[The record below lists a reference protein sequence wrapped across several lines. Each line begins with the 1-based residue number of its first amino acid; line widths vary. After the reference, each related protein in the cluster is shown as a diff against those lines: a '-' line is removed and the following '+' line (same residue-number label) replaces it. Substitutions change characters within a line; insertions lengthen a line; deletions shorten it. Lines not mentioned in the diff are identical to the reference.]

1 MSNKEIEIKKIYV
14 NSKEQFEKLYN
25 SNALTLLGLD
35 DTEKNLYSFAKWIKN
50 LSEVSNPLS
59 MYIIKGKQ
67 MEEKQK
73 INRKTKSEK
82 IFAVIPKDLK
92 ERVIRY
98 KAKTNMSESEIVNVA
113 LNEFFKVKILKDD
126 MDDIAE
132 LMGKAI
138 DSKLGKKFER
148 MIMLIAKAG
157 KSSYAS
163 LFLQAYFLSKV
174 CETEESKEFLKEKI
188 ELANKLAYGVIKNKF
203 LDEDI
208 RQMIPDDLDFDN
220 MEQ

>member
-1 MSNKEIEIKKIYV
+1 
-14 NSKEQFEKLYN
+14 
-25 SNALTLLGLD
+25 
-35 DTEKNLYSFAKWIKN
+35 
-50 LSEVSNPLS
+50 
-59 MYIIKGKQ
+59 

-126 MDDIAE
+126 MDE
-132 LMGKAI
+132 
-138 DSKLGKKFER
+138 
-148 MIMLIAKAG
+148 IAKAG

>member
-1 MSNKEIEIKKIYV
+1 
-14 NSKEQFEKLYN
+14 
-25 SNALTLLGLD
+25 
-35 DTEKNLYSFAKWIKN
+35 
-50 LSEVSNPLS
+50 
-59 MYIIKGKQ
+59 

-188 ELANKLAYGVIKNKF
+188 ELANKEIELLYTTGKAPPTISFKRTEIGLPCEADSLTIGQALVTSQYIPVGIIPNTILYIILKTLFSSNNIIATYGIKKKYF
-203 LDEDI
+203 TEI
-208 RQMIPDDLDFDN
+208 AIPAKK
-220 MEQ
+220 